1 MRLPDGKMTSDG
13 GDGMLKKF
21 LVIMAIVLGLGA
33 MIVGGA
39 FYIRGKKNTPLKG
52 PSVAE
57 LQKWQV
63 PLPQITTN
71 TSNGGIVQATLTIQ
85 AIGGKS
91 AKDVQTDASVLLN
104 SINMVIHNDPSNEF
118 LSKAGL
124 ITFQK
129 QVLQA
134 IHTDL
139 PKNEV
144 QSVYITQIIEQ
155 G

>member
-1 MRLPDGKMTSDG
+1 
-13 GDGMLKKF
+13 MLKKF
-21 LVIMAIVLGLGA
+21 WIIMAIVLGVGT

-39 FYIRGKKNTPLKG
+39 FYIRGKKNTPVKG

-71 TSNGGIVQATLTIQ
+71 TSNGGLVQATLTAQ

-91 AKDVQTDASVLLN
+91 AKDVKTDASVLLN
-104 SINMVIHNDPSNEF
+104 SINMVIRNDPSSEF

-124 ITFQK
+124 IAFQK
-129 QVLQA
+129 QVLKA
-134 IHTDL
+134 I
-139 PKNEV
+139 PE
-144 QSVYITQIIEQ
+144 SVT
-155 G
+155 

>member
-1 MRLPDGKMTSDG
+1 
-13 GDGMLKKF
+13 MLKKF
-21 LVIMAIVLGLGA
+21 WVIMAIVLGISA
-33 MIVGGA
+33 MTVGGA
-39 FYIRGKKNTPLKG
+39 LYIRGKKSTPVKA

-63 PLPQITTN
+63 PLPQVTTN
-71 TSNGGIVQATLTIQ
+71 TSNGGLVQATLTIQ

-104 SINMVIHNDPSNEF
+104 SINMVIHNDPSSEF

-124 ITFQK
+124 ITFQN
-129 QVLQA
+129 QVLEA

-139 PKNEV
+139 PKNEIK
-144 QSVYITQIIEQ
+144 SVYITQIIEQ